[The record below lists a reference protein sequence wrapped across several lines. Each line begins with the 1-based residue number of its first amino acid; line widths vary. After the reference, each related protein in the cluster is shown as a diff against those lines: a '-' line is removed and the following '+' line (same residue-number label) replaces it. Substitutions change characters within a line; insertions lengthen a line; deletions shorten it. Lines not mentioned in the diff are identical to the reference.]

1 MKIAGRVAA
10 AIEIL
15 TEIFDRHR
23 PASEALKDWAKAHR
37 FAGST
42 DRHVIGTLVYDGLR
56 NRLSAGEQ
64 AGGEDARAVTL
75 GTLATVWNLPPSEI
89 ETLCA
94 EQFGPGPLT
103 AKEQKSLATELANLP
118 AHEEANYPA
127 WLETTLKSVFGK
139 NLIDEM
145 AALCQRAP
153 IDLRV
158 NTLKCDRPKLLETF
172 AKFGASAT
180 PLSPTGLRIPP
191 SGIETR
197 NVNVEAE
204 PAHGLGWFEV
214 QDEASQIAVLLSG
227 AKPGMRVLDLCA
239 GAGGKTLGLAAAM
252 KNEGVI
258 IAHDRD
264 KHRLRPIFERIGRSG
279 ATNIEVLPYD
289 EGNKLAAME
298 PFGLVVVDAPC
309 TGSGTWRRKPDAK
322 WRLQPKQLTI
332 RVKEQVDVLEQAAS
346 LVKVGGALAY
356 FTCSLLPEENTKQIE
371 TFLSDHSNFKIM
383 PYIAQWQANIGG
395 KAPASAD
402 GSKETLLL
410 TPASHNT
417 DGFFVS
423 LMQRQR

>member
-42 DRHVIGTLVYDGLR
+42 DRHVIGTIVYDGLR
-56 NRLSAGEQ
+56 NRLSAAEQ

-75 GTLATVWNLPPSEI
+75 GTLATVWNLPIAEI

-103 AKEQKSLATELANLP
+103 DKEKKSLGVELKNLP

-127 WLETTLKSVFGK
+127 WLETSLKSVFGQ

-172 AKFGASAT
+172 AKFNANETS
-180 PLSPTGLRIPP
+180 LSPTGIRIPP
-191 SGIETR
+191 SGIDAR

-239 GAGGKTLGLAAAM
+239 GAGGKTLALAAAM

-289 EGNKLAAME
+289 EGNKLATLG
-298 PFGLVVVDAPC
+298 PFDLVVVDAPC

-322 WRLQPKQLTI
+322 WRLQPKQFTI
-332 RVKEQVDVLEQAAS
+332 RVKEQVDVLERAAS
-346 LVKVGGALAY
+346 LVKVGGTLAY
-356 FTCSLLPEENTKQIE
+356 FTCSLLPEENTNQIAK
-371 TFLSDHSNFKIM
+371 FLSEHGDFKIM
-383 PYIAQWQANIGG
+383 PYVAQWKSNIGTNI
-395 KAPASAD
+395 PTSAD

-410 TPASHNT
+410 TPHTHNT
-417 DGFFVS
+417 DGFFIG

>member
-15 TEIFDRHR
+15 AEVFDRHR

-37 FAGST
+37 FAGSS

-56 NRLSAGEQ
+56 NKLSAAEQ
-64 AGGEDARAVTL
+64 AGGEDARAVAL
-75 GTLATVWNLPPSEI
+75 GTLATIWRLPLADI
-89 ETLCA
+89 ETLSA

-103 AKEQKSLATELANLP
+103 DAEQKALSTQPSDLPTYIAANFP
-118 AHEEANYPA
+118 P
-127 WLETTLKSVFGK
+127 WLENSLKSVFGE
-139 NLIDEM
+139 NLRDEM

-158 NTLKCDRPKLLETF
+158 NTLKCDRTKLLDTF
-172 AKFGASAT
+172 VKFGATAT
-180 PLSPTGLRIPP
+180 SLSPIGLRVPP
-191 SGIETR
+191 AGIDAR

-214 QDEASQIAVLLSG
+214 QDEASQIAVLLAG
-227 AKPGMRVLDLCA
+227 AKPGQRVLDLCA
-239 GAGGKTLGLAAAM
+239 GAGGKTLGLAAVM
-252 KNEGVI
+252 KNEGTI

-289 EGNKLAAME
+289 EGIKLE
-298 PFGLVVVDAPC
+298 KLGPFDLVVADAPC

-332 RVKEQVDVLEQAAS
+332 RIKEQVDVLDQAAS
-346 LVKVGGALAY
+346 LVKVGGTLAY
-356 FTCSLLPEENTKQIE
+356 FTCSLLPEENTKQVAE
-371 TFLSDHSNFKIM
+371 FLSSHRDFKIM
-383 PYIAQWQANIGG
+383 PYGAMWKANIGTEV
-395 KAPASAD
+395 PVSAD
-402 GSKETLLL
+402 GSEETLLL
-410 TPASHNT
+410 SPVRHHT
-417 DGFFVS
+417 DGFFVG

>member
-1 MKIAGRVAA
+1 MKLAGRVAA

-37 FAGST
+37 FAGSS
-42 DRHVIGTLVYDGLR
+42 DRHVIGTLVYDALR
-56 NRLSAGEQ
+56 NRLSAGVR
-64 AGGEDARAVTL
+64 AGGEDARAVAL
-75 GTLATVWNLPPSEI
+75 GTLASVWKLSVTEI

-103 AKEQKSLATELANLP
+103 APEKAKLAGEPEDSP
-118 AHEEANYPA
+118 AHVGANYPA
-127 WLETTLKSVFGK
+127 WLETSLKSVFGE
-139 NLIDEM
+139 NLLDEM

-172 AKFGASAT
+172 AKIGAT
-180 PLSPTGLRIPP
+180 PTPLAPTGLRVPP
-191 SGIETR
+191 AGIDAR

-279 ATNIEVLPYD
+279 TTMIEVLPYD
-289 EGNKLAAME
+289 ESARLEKLE
-298 PFGLVVVDAPC
+298 PFDVVVVDAPC

-332 RVKEQVDVLEQAAS
+332 RTKEQADVLDQAAA
-346 LVKVGGALAY
+346 LVKVGGTLAY
-356 FTCSLLPEENTKQIE
+356 FTCSLLPEENTKQVAS
-371 TFLSDHSNFKIM
+371 FLSSHRDFKIM
-383 PYIAQWQANIGG
+383 PFGAQWQSTIGS
-395 KAPASAD
+395 KIPASAD
-402 GSKETLLL
+402 GNMETLLL
-410 TPASHNT
+410 SPASHHT
-417 DGFFVS
+417 DGFFIA
-423 LMQRQR
+423 LMQRKA

>member
-56 NRLSAGEQ
+56 NRLSAAEQ

-75 GTLATVWNLPPSEI
+75 GTLATVWKLPLPDI

-94 EQFGPGPLT
+94 EQFGPGPLS
-103 AKEQKSLATELANLP
+103 AKEKVSLAAELNNLP
-118 AHEEANYPA
+118 AHEQANYPA
-127 WLETTLKSVFGK
+127 WLETSLRSVFGE

-172 AKFGASAT
+172 AKFGASLT
-180 PLSPTGLRIPP
+180 PLSPTGLRVAPA
-191 SGIETR
+191 GIETR
-197 NVNVEAE
+197 NINVEAE
-204 PAHGLGWFEV
+204 PAHGMGWFEV
-214 QDEASQIAVLLSG
+214 QDEASQIAVALSG

-239 GAGGKTLGLAAAM
+239 GAGGKTLGLAAQM
-252 KNEGVI
+252 KNEGMI

-279 ATNIEVLPYD
+279 VTNIEVLPYD
-289 EGNKLAAME
+289 EGTKLEKMDA
-298 PFGLVVVDAPC
+298 FDLVVADAPC

-322 WRLQPKQLTI
+322 WRLQPKQLAI
-332 RVKEQVDVLEQAAS
+332 RVKEQVDVLDQAAS
-346 LVKVGGALAY
+346 LVKVGGTLAY
-356 FTCSLLPEENTKQIE
+356 FTCSLLPEENTKQVAS
-371 TFLSDHSNFKIM
+371 FLSSHRDFKIM

-395 KAPASAD
+395 TVPASAD

-410 TPASHNT
+410 TPHSHGT
-417 DGFFVS
+417 DGFFVA

>member
-15 TEIFDRHR
+15 SEIFDRHR

-37 FAGST
+37 FAGSS

-64 AGGEDARAVTL
+64 AGGEDARAVVL
-75 GTLATVWNLPPSEI
+75 GTLATVWKLSASEI

-94 EQFGPGPLT
+94 EQFGPGPMT
-103 AKEQKSLATELANLP
+103 AQEKKSLGTELKNLP
-118 AHEEANYPA
+118 AHVEANYPA
-127 WLETTLKSVFGK
+127 WLETSLKSVFGE
-139 NLIDEM
+139 NLIEEM

-158 NTLKCDRPKLLETF
+158 NTLKSDRPKLLEAF
-172 AKFGASAT
+172 AKFGASET
-180 PLSPTGLRIPP
+180 PLSPTALRIPP
-191 SGIETR
+191 AGIDAR

-239 GAGGKTLGLAAAM
+239 GAGGKTLALAALM
-252 KNEGVI
+252 KNEGII

-289 EGNKLAAME
+289 EGNKLSKVE
-298 PFGLVVVDAPC
+298 PFDLVVADAPC

-332 RVKEQVDVLEQAAS
+332 RSKEQVDVLDQAAS
-346 LVKVGGALAY
+346 LVKVGGTLAY
-356 FTCSLLPEENTKQIE
+356 FTCSLLPEENTKQIA
-371 TFLSDHSNFKIM
+371 TFLSAHRDFKIM
-383 PYIAQWQANIGG
+383 PYPAQWKETIGG
-395 KAPASAD
+395 KVPASAD
-402 GSKETLLL
+402 GRKETLLL
-410 TPASHNT
+410 SPASHNT
-417 DGFFVS
+417 DGFFVA